1 MLLGQAYFG
10 LGRKLEG
17 EAVRQRALRI
27 IEKHLKLHPD
37 AVGLFQ
43 VGTLGRSTW
52 ALLACSKW
60 VSENAPSSGLAAHF
74 LSIRTIPWFFTMS
87 LAATTC

>member
-52 ALLACSKW
+52 GRTAGRWILQPRCKTLGLLVHSDVAD
-60 VSENAPSSGLAAHF
+60 
-74 LSIRTIPWFFTMS
+74 
-87 LAATTC
+87 